1 MFGIVIIDPKGMFLP
16 SCKPHTGNYWSV
28 GGDHVRNHHGMRIST
43 LLPAIRHQS
52 QGPSGSILCL
62 LVNDEVKVQRYN
74 GIRIPMDTDRSFF
87 ANFSI
92 RPCFMSPLRIR
103 PLSS

>member
-74 GIRIPMDTDRSFF
+74 GIRIPMDTDRSF
-87 ANFSI
+87 
-92 RPCFMSPLRIR
+92 SPTFQSGLV
-103 PLSS
+103 S